1 VKDMETSLKKIL
13 VVDDHVIFRE
23 GLISLFRFSTDFEVV
38 GGAGSVHESVEKANQ
53 AQPDIILMDFSL
65 PDGNGLDATRA
76 ILAVRPDCK
85 IVFLTVNE
93 SDQSLFAA
101 LRAGARGYLLKN
113 VRGADILSSL
123 RGLEREELAISR
135 KMMSRVVE
143 EFAHVPA
150 AVQEKEGP
158 GPSLLNRL
166 SPREMEVLCE
176 LESGVRNDQIAQ
188 RLFLSENT
196 VKHHIQNLF
205 EKLGVDNRKQA
216 AEIARQLGLRSK
228 YAGKAGLAN

>member
-1 VKDMETSLKKIL
+1 MENSPQKIL

-23 GLISLFRFSTDFEVV
+23 GLISLFRFSDDFEVV
-38 GGAGSVHESVEKANQ
+38 GGAGSVQEAVEKARHD
-53 AQPDIILMDFSL
+53 QPNIVLMDFSL
-65 PDGNGLDATRA
+65 PDGSGLDATRA
-76 ILAVRPDCK
+76 ILAVHPNCK

-93 SDQSLFAA
+93 SDEILFAA

-123 RGLEREELAISR
+123 RGLEREELALSR
-135 KMMSRVVE
+135 KMMSRVVR
-143 EFAHVPA
+143 EFTHVPTPG
-150 AVQEKEGP
+150 VEKEP
-158 GPSLLNRL
+158 PVQTLLSRL

-176 LESGVRNDQIAQ
+176 LEAGVRNDQIAK

-196 VKHHIQNLF
+196 VKHHIQNVF

-216 AEIARQLGLRSK
+216 AEIARQLGLRGK
-228 YAGKAGLAN
+228 YARKANVAN